1 MARRLRRAFDSR
13 LRLHHPPGMGRGRPA
28 RPDVLPLLLFHD
40 RPARAAHDHRLRHP
54 RHAHGN
60 GPAQPLQLRIL
71 RAARSQRPVL
81 AFRGYRVDFPVPAAV
96 SDRRQGRHRGGALM
110 SAHDVPIKT
119 YLGIFVALLVL
130 TGLPPGPA
138 FIDFGDLHTG
148 IPLLHVIPLNTI
160 VALAIP
166 VVKMLLVILFFMHV
180 KYSSGLTKVVVM
192 AGFLFL
198 GILVSLTLADELTR
212 AWSPEP
218 GAWNAVVPTILPL
231 LRGLF

>member
-60 GPAQPLQLRIL
+60 GPAQPLQFRIL

-81 AFRGYRVDFPVPAAV
+81 AFRGYRLDFPVPAPV
-96 SDRRQGRHRGGALM
+96 SDRRQVRHRGGALM
-110 SAHDVPIKT
+110 SAHVVPIKT

-130 TGLPPGPA
+130 TGLTTGAA

-148 IPLLHVIPLNTI
+148 IPLL
-160 VALAIP
+160 
-166 VVKMLLVILFFMHV
+166 HV

-198 GILVSLTLADELTR
+198 AILVSMTLADELTR
-212 AWSPEP
+212 NWSPEA
-218 GAWNAVVPTILPL
+218 GGWNTAVPTILPL
-231 LRGLF
+231 LRGFF